1 LEVIAGDVI
10 DRFARAQC
18 KIVQHPEKMLD
29 AGGIGGEKGDMETT
43 MQPQAPRPGWWSR
56 NWKWFLPTG
65 CCLGSLIGI
74 VLAIAIFGMGIV
86 GLVSGI
92 SKILKS
98 SEPYQTAVARARAN
112 EKVVTALGTPIEEGF
127 PTGKVN
133 TNNDTGDADLSIPL
147 TGPKGKGTLY
157 VVGTRSGG
165 QWSYS
170 KMSVKLTATDEEIDL
185 SP

>member
-1 LEVIAGDVI
+1 MRD
-10 DRFARAQC
+10 
-18 KIVQHPEKMLD
+18 
-29 AGGIGGEKGDMETT
+29 KGDMETA

-65 CCLGSLIGI
+65 CCLGTLLGI

-92 SKILKS
+92 GKILKS
-98 SEPYQTAVARARAN
+98 SEPYQTAVAQAKAN
-112 EKVVTALGTPIEEGF
+112 EKVVAALGTPIEEGF
-127 PTGKVN
+127 PMGKVN
-133 TNNDTGDADLSIPL
+133 TNNDTGDANLSIPL
-147 TGPKGKGTLY
+147 SGPKGKCTVY

-165 QWSYS
+165 VWTYS
-170 KMSVKLTATDEEIDL
+170 KMSATITGTGEEIDL

>member
-1 LEVIAGDVI
+1 
-10 DRFARAQC
+10 
-18 KIVQHPEKMLD
+18 MLD
-29 AGGIGGEKGDMETT
+29 GPANHWEKGDMETA

-98 SEPYQTAVARARAN
+98 SEPYQTAVARAKAN

-127 PTGKVN
+127 PMGKVN

-147 TGPKGKGTLY
+147 TGPKGKCTVY

-165 QWSYS
+165 VWTYS
-170 KMSVKLTATDEEIDL
+170 KMSATITGTDESIDL

>member
-1 LEVIAGDVI
+1 
-10 DRFARAQC
+10 
-18 KIVQHPEKMLD
+18 MLD
-29 AGGIGGEKGDMETT
+29 AGGIDGEKGDMETA
-43 MQPQAPRPGWWSR
+43 MQPQVPRRGWWSR

-65 CCLGSLIGI
+65 CCLGSLLGI

-98 SEPYQTAVARARAN
+98 SEPYQTAVAHAKAN
-112 EKVVTALGTPIEEGF
+112 EKVVSALGTPIDEGF
-127 PTGKVN
+127 PMGKVN

-147 TGPKGKGTLY
+147 TGPKGKATIY

-165 QWSYS
+165 TWTYS
-170 KMSVKLTATDEEIDL
+170 KMSATITGTDESIDL